1 MLRKFCK
8 VPRREYRCSDM
19 RVPFYLP
26 LVRLHSTLLDL
37 DAYRG
42 QRYVNKNIFIA
53 IRDV

>member
-1 MLRKFCK
+1 MLRKLCK
-8 VPRREYRCSDM
+8 VSRPEYRCSDM

-26 LVRLHSTLLDL
+26 PVRLRSTLLDL

-42 QRYVNKNIFIA
+42 QRYLNMNIFIA